1 MKQIACLLITAILL
15 LASCENN
22 SEENPPK
29 DPDRAER
36 VTVDRFSDQAATL
49 MRRSQD
55 PLLPGPGEPIR
66 CDIAPFIT
74 TSLGPGG
81 QQVKYYNF
89 DVQSTAPAPIYVLFR
104 KGEDSPV
111 NGQLNIVD
119 IIPGENGYCD
129 FWKVY
134 RVGVPE
140 DYAAN
145 TLTSYAEIIS
155 SGYSVTGTSTLVN
168 CPLVP
173 EGSRAILRLDG
184 ADAGIHR
191 GWYRDKVVYYFTF
204 EEKAL
209 ETTPAGTVP
218 LSPIYVTF
226 NINPDPLNPSS
237 GPPSGFMT
245 EPGTEQ
251 THNVIA
257 TLPEDQDYS
266 PLWLVYIYDKA
277 DFDKVSNLAEAEAAT
292 LLAATSVNVNCPVVY
307 IGE

>member
-1 MKQIACLLITAILL
+1 MVTLSLLS
-15 LASCENN
+15 ASCENKTG
-22 SEENPPK
+22 EPAAK
-29 DPDRAER
+29 DPELAEK
-36 VTVDRFSDQAATL
+36 VMVDRFSDQAATL

-55 PLLPGPGEPIR
+55 PSLPGPGEPIN

-89 DVQSTAPAPIYVLFR
+89 DVQSTTPAPIYVLFR

-119 IIPGENGYCD
+119 AIPGENGYCD

-145 TLTSYAEIIS
+145 ALTSYAEIIS
-155 SGYSVTGTSTLVN
+155 SGYSVTGTSALVN

-173 EGSRAILRLDG
+173 EGSTAILRLDG

-191 GWYRDKVVYYFTF
+191 GWCRDKIVYYFTF
-204 EEKAL
+204 DEKAL

-237 GPPSGFMT
+237 GPPSGFVS

-277 DFDKVSNLAEAEAAT
+277 DFDKVSNLAEAEAAM